1 MANNS
6 KFASVNRF
14 AVLASPKGSPKG
26 SPKIKPV
33 ITIKTDSGVSNTTSE
48 RSADSPPPLL
58 APIPVVAT
66 PPRLG
71 TPYNYAK
78 AAMKN
83 LSPQS
88 AGQKIHFRTKVEE
101 IDEIESPVAA
111 DFSEFWDGLA
121 KKAQRDINEQRIT
134 ERARILLPSDEDI
147 IRAFLPEPPT
157 GTSLKDQAD
166 LRQSI
171 RLAYASL
178 QGILHTSVTRRLD
191 VIMNPETHD
200 NYLQLTDEDKHRL
213 RHEIKDQIEL
223 MRGLHFFINE
233 GIRISN
239 MSVMQLDS
247 WEEEKNA
254 SLWYTPTTTEKY
266 RHPHR
271 SHGYKY
277 NVGPKGYQKR
287 K

>member
-1 MANNS
+1 MVVTKLIHIVIVQMANNS

-147 IRAFLPEPPT
+147 IRAFLP
-157 GTSLKDQAD
+157 D
-166 LRQSI
+166 LQ
-171 RLAYASL
+171 
-178 QGILHTSVTRRLD
+178 Q
-191 VIMNPETHD
+191 E
-200 NYLQLTDEDKHRL
+200 
-213 RHEIKDQIEL
+213 
-223 MRGLHFFINE
+223 
-233 GIRISN
+233 
-239 MSVMQLDS
+239 
-247 WEEEKNA
+247 
-254 SLWYTPTTTEKY
+254 
-266 RHPHR
+266 HR
-271 SHGYKY
+271 SKIKLIFVKAFASPMHPCRA
-277 NVGPKGYQKR
+277 VFTPQ
-287 K
+287 